1 MNTMI
6 RKFLAEEDGITAIEY
21 GILAALVA
29 AAVVAVF
36 GGTGGIK
43 SIYSSVITAL
53 SDAVK
58 SATT

>member
-6 RKFLAEEDGITAIEY
+6 RKFLAEEDGITGIEY